1 MEQKYHPLKHLFL
14 RLFFFLGKVPKLS
27 ESKLK
32 NPKIQTQNLG
42 PKSTQVGQ
50 VQDNERHILCD
61 LKSGGML
68 LLLFSR
74 SVVSDSL

>member
-1 MEQKYHPLKHLFL
+1 MCPNYQNPNP
-14 RLFFFLGKVPKLS
+14 RLV
-27 ESKLK
+27 
-32 NPKIQTQNLG
+32 TTG

-50 VQDNERHILCD
+50 VQDNERHIVCD
-61 LKSGGML
+61 FKPGWML